1 MRRAAACWGYALLT
15 SVLIV
20 GCAEEDLQAAADA
33 AALASAN
40 DAIDEVAAYGQTSPA
55 GWPDSDPIRSGL
67 AAEGRR
73 VMVIDETSDHGDVR
87 LDLAF
92 GEQITRGGG
101 LFYSSASSVTC
112 VRLHVTA
119 ATVSA
124 VGIACPVV
132 VQQEWGTGHEFPFTR
147 HSASPS

>member
-55 GWPDSDPIRSGL
+55 GWPDSEPIRSGL
-67 AAEGRR
+67 AAEGRQ
-73 VMVIDETSDHGDVR
+73 R
-87 LDLAF
+87 LDQVVQVLPAP
-92 GEQITRGGG
+92 GG
-101 LFYSSASSVTC
+101 LLAPEAGVDGDAQA
-112 VRLHVTA
+112 RLRHGKPQILPT
-119 ATVSA
+119 S
-124 VGIACPVV
+124 CP
-132 VQQEWGTGHEFPFTR
+132 
-147 HSASPS
+147 